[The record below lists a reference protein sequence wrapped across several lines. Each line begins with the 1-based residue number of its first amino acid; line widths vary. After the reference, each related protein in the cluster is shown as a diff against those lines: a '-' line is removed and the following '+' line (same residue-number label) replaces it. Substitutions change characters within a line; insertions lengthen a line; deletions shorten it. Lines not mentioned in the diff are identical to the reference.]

1 MNKTLIMSQKVFKK
15 IHSSLLSANYVHTA
29 VTSKKRQSKWM
40 TQLTLATNTRVTRGP
55 FIHKDSKNCGLRPY
69 VFPHF
74 CPPPLTAAASAGAS
88 DGDGSHLPLGSSLI
102 LPPPAPPPPP
112 PPPLLPIPP
121 PAPPPPFCGRPYLS
135 RSTSKS
141 YKEKNNK

>member
-1 MNKTLIMSQKVFKK
+1 MSWKSFFFFKEK
-15 IHSSLLSANYVHTA
+15 ASLQSGNYVRTA
-29 VTSKKRQSKWM
+29 VTFKNRQKKCK

-74 CPPPLTAAASAGAS
+74 CPTPLTAVLNAGAS

-102 LPPPAPPPPP
+102 LPPPALPPPP
-112 PPPLLPIPP
+112 PPPLLPIPL

-141 YKEKNNK
+141 